1 MTPWASSKI
10 HHGYHEKCIIGII
23 KNASLNSEIVNNQD
37 CHNTNL
43 VLEDNIFKKQ
53 PNTKHDCQNMDKF
66 FIAVFPFVIDKYKQ
80 NNGILAN
87 KRVEETKLF
96 RETDAPPP
104 PYKSMLKIFLMDE
117 PPNYSNTTGI
127 TVNVNEVRVFETFYS
142 GLKYMIK
149 SLYFLIAP
157 FFYSLCLLYRS
168 SLFSHSYL
176 FCFLYLSF
184 VVICSFIFLCSYIRD
199 VRIMSI

>member
-1 MTPWASSKI
+1 MTPWSSSKI

-53 PNTKHDCQNMDKF
+53 SNTKHDCQNMDKF

-87 KRVEETKLF
+87 KRVEETKIF

-104 PYKSMLKIFLMDE
+104 PYKSMLKVFLMDE
-117 PPNYSNTTGI
+117 PPNYSNETGI
-127 TVNVNEVRVFETFYS
+127 TVNVNEVRVLEVFHS
-142 GLKYMIK
+142 GLKYMIEP
-149 SLYFLIAP
+149 LYFLIAP
-157 FFYSLCLLYRS
+157 FLNLRVYFIDLPSSHTFLFFASYTFVVLC
-168 SLFSHSYL
+168 
-176 FCFLYLSF
+176 SF
-184 VVICSFIFLCSYIRD
+184 VFQCSYIRN
-199 VRIMSI
+199 VRIMPI

>member
-1 MTPWASSKI
+1 MTPWSSSKI

-87 KRVEETKLF
+87 KRVEETKIF

-104 PYKSMLKIFLMDE
+104 PYKSMLKVFLMDE
-117 PPNYSNTTGI
+117 PPNYSNATGI
-127 TVNVNEVRVFETFYS
+127 TVNVNEVRVFEVFHS
-142 GLKYMIK
+142 GLKYMIEP
-149 SLYFLIAP
+149 LYFLIAP
-157 FFYSLCLLYRS
+157 FLNLGVYFIDLPSSHVFLFFASYTFHLLSYVH
-168 SLFSHSYL
+168 LFSNVLTS
-176 FCFLYLSF
+176 
-184 VVICSFIFLCSYIRD
+184 V
-199 VRIMSI
+199 M